1 MEMNHN
7 SDVIDLGHY
16 VATDFDVVVTQLFIL
31 HYCYIIDLES
41 I

>member
-16 VATDFDVVVTQLFIL
+16 VDTDFDVVLS
-31 HYCYIIDLES
+31 YIIVISL